1 MGHAFVCDIYEQE
14 YSISLSLFGRSNV
27 VCQGNSMNKAL
38 YGAAGGLS
46 VMSVSLALLLMPGI
60 RTNVG
65 MRVGFVSIVS
75 VSFVNTILEGFFY
88 DFYNGNLFMS
98 ELGLLAVL
106 LLVFIGQFRIS
117 SFYFHVRKYPDT
129 EIISCFCCRVVLEAK
144 SETEVAVGYWHGF
157 SDID

>member
-106 LLVFIGQFRIS
+106 LLVFIGQWIL
-117 SFYFHVRKYPDT
+117 
-129 EIISCFCCRVVLEAK
+129 IIQNK
-144 SETEVAVGYWHGF
+144 
-157 SDID
+157 